1 MEKKIFKKLF
11 VEIGVVFLLT
21 SLTLSLIIWILQ
33 AVNFLDIIS
42 EDGHSIATYFKFSLL
57 NLPKIFSKIL
67 LLSFFLSL
75 FYVLVSYDEK
85 NQLLIYWSNGISK
98 KKFLSKIFFFSLI
111 LVSFS
116 FFLSFVIVPFAQDKA
131 RSFIRSSSLDFFPA
145 LIKPKQFIDT
155 VENLTIFINKKEN
168 DRIENLI
175 LKDTSNANNIQLI
188 IAKDGKIINE
198 NDNKYLFLYNGKII
212 NSASKK
218 KSTIF
223 NFNETRFNLDKYK
236 TKTTT
241 TPKIQELNSFE
252 IIDCLINLK
261 NSKSLMK
268 FDNFK
273 CNNSIEK
280 NLSQELYTRAYLPF
294 YISLISIIVT
304 FLILNSHNQHNYKK
318 TKLITFLFGI
328 LFIILSQI
336 SVNFISEKTFFN
348 YLIILVLPI
357 TIIISIY
364 LFNIKTKF
372 SS

>member
-1 MEKKIFKKLF
+1 M
-11 VEIGVVFLLT
+11 
-21 SLTLSLIIWILQ
+21 
-33 AVNFLDIIS
+33 
-42 EDGHSIATYFKFSLL
+42 
-57 NLPKIFSKIL
+57 
-67 LLSFFLSL
+67 
-75 FYVLVSYDEK
+75 
-85 NQLLIYWSNGISK
+85 
-98 KKFLSKIFFFSLI
+98 
-111 LVSFS
+111 
-116 FFLSFVIVPFAQDKA
+116 
-131 RSFIRSSSLDFFPA
+131 
-145 LIKPKQFIDT
+145 
-155 VENLTIFINKKEN
+155 
-168 DRIENLI
+168 
-175 LKDTSNANNIQLI
+175 
-188 IAKDGKIINE
+188 
-198 NDNKYLFLYNGKII
+198 YNGKII